1 MRWKA
6 IVAALVLFFAGVL
19 SGVMGQRL
27 IEARQATQ
35 PPSNKRPFP
44 GGPPM
49 PWTGVRMSFMERLT
63 KDLELTPDQA
73 KKIDQIIK
81 SSQERLRAL
90 WEPVAPKARAE
101 MTNSHAAISAVLT
114 PEQQKKMEELF
125 KRRGPGRRGPSR
137 YHGGEG
143 GPNGKRWEGE
153 RWERPPG
160 KPPGPQDEAPPL
172 PPGNPPPPPP
182 DEPR

>member
-27 IEARQATQ
+27 IEARQAAEL
-35 PPSNKRPFP
+35 PVNKRPFP

-49 PWTGVRMSFMERLT
+49 PWTGVRMSFMERLA

-73 KKIDQIIK
+73 EKIDRIIK

-101 MTNSHAAISAVLT
+101 MTNSRAAISAVLT
-114 PEQQKKMEELF
+114 PEQRERMEELF
-125 KRRGPGRRGPSR
+125 KHRGPGRRGPGR
-137 YHGGEG
+137 YHGGER
-143 GPNGKRWEGE
+143 GPEGKGWEDP
-153 RWERPPG
+153 RRLRPPG
-160 KPPGPQDEAPPL
+160 EPPGPEGAPPV
-172 PPGNPPPPPP
+172 PSPDNPPPPPG
-182 DEPR
+182 DASR